1 MGKAYFENRDYLIP
15 YEKVDRV
22 AIRDSVAEVH
32 TLSYSKPPVLRD
44 EDAEAFMKG
53 LRAYLEG
60 QPIDTGAPKLRPLRE
75 PSWQPPQLHGQPLF
89 FKEKPY
95 KTELRFWDL
104 FCSKNSILHFL

>member
-32 TLSYSKPPVLRD
+32 TLSYSKPPVLRN

-60 QPIDTGAPKLRPLRE
+60 QPIETGAPKKSKASSAPPA
-75 PSWQPPQLHGQPLF
+75 PSSAG
-89 FKEKPY
+89 
-95 KTELRFWDL
+95 
-104 FCSKNSILHFL
+104 

>member
-32 TLSYSKPPVLRD
+32 TLSYSKPPVLRN

-60 QPIDTGAPKLRPLRE
+60 QPIETGAPKKSKASPVSFCTYRAYSACGWRVFPRL
-75 PSWQPPQLHGQPLF
+75 Q
-89 FKEKPY
+89 
-95 KTELRFWDL
+95 RF
-104 FCSKNSILHFL
+104 N